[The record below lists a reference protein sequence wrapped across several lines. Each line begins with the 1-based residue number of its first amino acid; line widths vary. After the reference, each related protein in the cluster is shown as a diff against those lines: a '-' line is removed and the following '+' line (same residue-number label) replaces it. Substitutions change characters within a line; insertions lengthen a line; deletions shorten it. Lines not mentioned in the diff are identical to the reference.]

1 MFRIMTVVL
10 SLVICG
16 LLVVGCGNDTD
27 GDESGGSSANLAV
40 RMSDCGVVVDGAA
53 HNPPDAR
60 LGIGGRIID
69 GLTGEYVAFQP
80 DDPEMGPVL
89 VKSLAAR
96 ATDRIG
102 AKRFVARAA
111 GVSQAAVL
119 FKAGDGCE
127 VVTADGGS
135 GVLGTIVLA
144 DGRVL
149 TELLL
154 SNGFLQMD
162 GSTRHCSASLVENCY
177 HALAEAAPDPTPTP
191 AAVSPAPQQPGATP
205 APSTGQV
212 SGSVI
217 NHFLWKPRS
226 DRDGTLAILFNPTAS
241 RVTVNGGDLHN
252 SGPSNGR
259 ASTFRGGHS
268 GCSYGRA
275 VIQAW
280 DTRGRLLQWPGGQS
294 SYVIANGCNRVEF

>member
-1 MFRIMTVVL
+1 MFRATFL
-10 SLVICG
+10 TT
-16 LLVVGCGNDTD
+16 LLVMVGLVAGCGNDTG
-27 GDESGGSSANLAV
+27 GDDSESNNVNMAA
-40 RMSDCGVVVDGAA
+40 RMADCGVVVDGVVY
-53 HNPPDAR
+53 NPPEAR
-60 LGIGGRIID
+60 LGIGGRIVD

-111 GVSQAAVL
+111 GASQAAVL
-119 FKAGDGCE
+119 FKAGEGCDIA
-127 VVTADGGS
+127 TGDGGS
-135 GVLGTIVLA
+135 GILGTIVLS

-154 SNGFLQMD
+154 SNGFLEMD
-162 GSTRHCSASLVENCY
+162 ASTRHCSASLVENCY

-191 AAVSPAPQQPGATP
+191 SVVAPAPQQPAPTV

-217 NHFLWKPRS
+217 NNFLWKPKS
-226 DRDGTLAILFNPTAS
+226 DRDGTLAILFNPSAS
-241 RVTVNGGDLHN
+241 RVTVNGGDLHS
-252 SGPSNGR
+252 SGASNGR